1 MIHRHAI
8 GLLPSKPHT
17 ALRDDAGK
25 LMMEVCVTREGFHG
39 PFSIL
44 YYKRPPTDEFAVE
57 KLALPGFCP
66 FTLVEDQPLHRRHV
80 RTQDM
85 KPGGDFLTGRRTM
98 LVNADVQ
105 ISLCKPTDPPK
116 QFFSN
121 GDGDELYFIK
131 EGSGHVESVYGI
143 LPFRKLDYVLIPKS
157 TPHRVHLDANKG
169 VMLVFEGR
177 PYLGIP
183 GEYRNAYGQLT
194 DYAPFSHR
202 DFRLPTEL
210 LTFDA
215 KNHGTGPYPVAVK
228 MSDTLTVHQYAHFP
242 HEVVG
247 WDGAIY
253 PVAFN
258 ILDYQPKT
266 GLVHLPPTIH
276 TTFAGNGFVVCSF
289 VPRLVDYHAQAIPCP
304 YGHASVD
311 MDEILYY
318 VDGNFTSRRGI
329 ESESISLHPQ
339 GVPHGPHPGTYERS
353 IGTKHTG
360 ELAVMCDTYKPLR
373 LTTVAAGVE
382 DKDYHMSWVKKEA
395 PDAWTSK

>member
-85 KPGGDFLTGRRTM
+85 KPGGDFLTGRRMM
-98 LVNADVQ
+98 LVNTDVQ

-131 EGSGHVESVYGI
+131 EGSGYVESVYGI

-157 TPHRVHLDANKG
+157 TPHRVHLDGNKG

-202 DFRLPTEL
+202 DFRLPVEL

-215 KNHGTGPYPVAVK
+215 RKHGTGPYPVVVK

-289 VPRLVDYHAQAIPCP
+289 VPRLVDYHEQAIPCP

-395 PDAWTSK
+395 PEAWTSK